1 MFAAEGI
8 RDGRFWCLGVQR
20 RYKAP
25 KSVVSYSRVGQLV
38 CEYPQGVGRSV
49 PWKPM
54 QKEVIQSVDISQL
67 RMGMHV
73 VLDMGWLS
81 HPFPTNAFKLS
92 QPGQIETL
100 RGLGLRSV
108 KVDWSRSDVTPEDS
122 LVLASTGPTA
132 LQAAQTA
139 ARAAAEQ
146 LSAEK
151 AARQVLERAER
162 SRLLASQQKN
172 LQVCE
177 KRFLETGKLYRQV
190 QDISEAKPKDAAQ
203 QSSAMVASLLSDMAA
218 AGEISIRLLSES
230 AGEKSAQHPVN
241 VTVVALLL
249 ARTMGLADADVQEL
263 GVAAFLH
270 DIGKLQVPDRVR
282 WWSDGF
288 NASENR
294 LYQEHVTFGVQ
305 AAKAMGLSA
314 AAILAMAQH
323 HEGHDG
329 SGFPK
334 RSKGDEIGP
343 LGRILSVVNRFDN
356 LINPARPSAALT
368 PHEALAAIFSQ
379 YKAQCEPTVLSAFI
393 RMMGIYPPGSVVQ
406 LSDERYALVVA
417 VNSSRPLKPSV
428 VVHDPRVPRHEALV
442 VDLEKMHELSI
453 RRSIKPSLLP
463 VASLDYLAPRSRVNY
478 FFEAADGP
486 VPPEA
491 GA

>member
-1 MFAAEGI
+1 
-8 RDGRFWCLGVQR
+8 
-20 RYKAP
+20 
-25 KSVVSYSRVGQLV
+25 
-38 CEYPQGVGRSV
+38 
-49 PWKPM
+49 M
-54 QKEVIQSVDISQL
+54 QKEVPQSVDISQL
-67 RMGMHV
+67 RLGMYV
-73 VLDMGWLS
+73 VLDVGWLS
-81 HPFPTNAFKLS
+81 HPFPTNGFRLS
-92 QPGQIETL
+92 QSSQVETL
-100 RGLGLRSV
+100 RGLGLKSV
-108 KVDWSRSDVTPEDS
+108 KVDWSRSDVAQDETPT
-122 LVLASTGPTA
+122 LAPTAQTA
-132 LQAAQTA
+132 LQAAQSV

-146 LSAEK
+146 LVAEK
-151 AARQVLERAER
+151 AAHQVLERAER
-162 SRLLASQQKN
+162 ARLLATQQKK
-172 LQVCE
+172 LQICE
-177 KRFLETGKLYRQV
+177 KRFWETSKLYRQV
-190 QDISEAKPKDAAQ
+190 LDVSEAKPQDAAQ
-203 QSSAMVASLLSDMAA
+203 QSSTMVASLLSDMVA
-218 AGEISIRLLSES
+218 AGDIAIRLLSES

-241 VTVVALLL
+241 VTVVSLLL
-249 ARTMGLADADVQEL
+249 ARTMGLPDADLQEL

-282 WWSDGF
+282 WWSEGF
-288 NASENR
+288 NAAENR
-294 LYQEHVTFGVQ
+294 LYQEHVAFGVQ

-314 AAILAMAQH
+314 ATILAIAQH

-334 RSKGDEIGP
+334 RSKGDEIGA
-343 LGRILSVVNRFDN
+343 LGRILSVVNRYDN

-379 YKAQCEPTVLSAFI
+379 YKAQCESTVLSAFI

-428 VVHDPRVPRHEALV
+428 LVHDPRVPRHEALV
-442 VDLEKMHELSI
+442 VDLEKMPELSI

-463 VASLDYLAPRSRVNY
+463 AASLDYLAPRFRVNY